1 MLREGLWTYEDGQ
14 KCHIANM
21 GDGEIIS
28 ILQLLKRRA
37 KFLRAQAIVLLF
49 VQPLDVPDHAI
60 DREITDLKATA
71 KMSWDD
77 FVDESFNPIIEEA
90 TKRELSW
97 DTEEDEAIVLW

>member
-1 MLREGLWTYEDGQ
+1 
-14 KCHIANM
+14 M

-49 VQPLDVPDHAI
+49 VQNVPDYAI